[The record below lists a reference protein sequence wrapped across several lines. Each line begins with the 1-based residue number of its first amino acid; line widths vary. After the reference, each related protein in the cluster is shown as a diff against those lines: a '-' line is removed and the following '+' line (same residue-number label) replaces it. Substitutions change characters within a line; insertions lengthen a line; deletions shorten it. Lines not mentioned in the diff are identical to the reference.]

1 MSVPILPTTAEAD
14 SSQDHAVVS
23 GSIILSFDVEEHHLI
38 EAAAG
43 LTVSDAARAH
53 YAERVEV
60 MTRWILDRLAE
71 REARATFFVVGQIAQ
86 ANSRLIRAVADA
98 GHEVAS
104 HGWDHQRLHNF
115 TPARFRAD
123 LRRSKAA
130 LEQATGQ
137 PVVGYRAPTFSVVPE
152 TRWALDILAEEGFR
166 YDSSIYPVRHDRYG
180 IPYAPRMP
188 FYAEGERR
196 RILEIPPATLRLCG
210 VNLPMGGGG
219 YFRLLP
225 LVFLHWAIRQLRR
238 TCAPPVVMLY
248 FHPWD
253 FDPEQQRLCL
263 TPFSRFRTYVGM
275 NRSRQRF
282 ARLLDAYRFTRAA
295 DVIDELDWGR
305 EAPVFRPAAA

>member
-1 MSVPILPTTAEAD
+1 MRVADLPTSAGTD
-14 SSQDHAVVS
+14 SSKKHATATD
-23 GSIILSFDVEEHHLI
+23 SIILSFDLEEHHRI

-43 LTVSDAARAH
+43 LAVSDAARAH
-53 YAERVEV
+53 YAQRAEV
-60 MTRWILDRLAE
+60 MTRWILERLDE
-71 REARATFFVVGQIAQ
+71 REARATFFVVGQIAE
-86 ANSRLIRAVADA
+86 ANPRLIRAIANA

-104 HGWDHQRLHNF
+104 HGWDHQRVHRF
-115 TPARFRAD
+115 TPDRFRAD
-123 LRRSKAA
+123 VRRSKTA
-130 LEQATGQ
+130 LEQATGR
-137 PVVGYRAPTFSVVPE
+137 PVLGYRAPTFSIVPE

-180 IPYAPRMP
+180 IPLAPRTP

-210 VNLPMGGGG
+210 ANLPMGGGG

-225 LVFLHWAIRQLRR
+225 LLFLHWAIRQTRR

-253 FDPEQQRLCL
+253 FDPEQEKLPLRALN
-263 TPFSRFRTYVGM
+263 RFRTYVGM
-275 NRSRQRF
+275 NRSRERL

-295 DVIDELDWGR
+295 DVIDQLERGW